1 MAEEGGGE
9 EESVV
14 EGAASDLMEEKSSG
28 GSSVDSK
35 TVAVRV
41 GGGEIGVSAFMR
53 RTACSWGAT
62 TEEQRDEG

>member
-1 MAEEGGGE
+1 
-9 EESVV
+9 
-14 EGAASDLMEEKSSG
+14 MEEKSSG